1 MADPSSELPVTAAM
15 LSAVCPGALMEGW
28 MGQPF
33 LEETAVLEDGA
44 GWVQVLIVLGH
55 RAQHIVGVQYVYAS
69 LMNKRDGDSCL

>member
-1 MADPSSELPVTAAM
+1 
-15 LSAVCPGALMEGW
+15 MEGW

-33 LEETAVLEDGA
+33 LEETGVLEDGA

-55 RAQHIVGVQYVYAS
+55 WAQHIAGVQYVYSS